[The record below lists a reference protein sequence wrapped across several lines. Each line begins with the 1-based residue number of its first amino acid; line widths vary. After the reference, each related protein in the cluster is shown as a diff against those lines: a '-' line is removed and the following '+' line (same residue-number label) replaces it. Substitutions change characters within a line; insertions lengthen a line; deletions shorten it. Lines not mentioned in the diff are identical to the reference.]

1 MGMILTRMT
10 PYGIPSPRQSLR
22 NADYETARRILA
34 GEAELWGDLSAGAET
49 AARSAAIAA
58 DPQRLLSPGD
68 YQEIAAEAMARCYA
82 QLERYEGRSR
92 FRRWVCGYAKNLT
105 RNRCSRQLTAQR
117 NQHLL
122 RAAVRERGLCLDPL
136 QILIRLERDQS
147 LWAAFYAL
155 DNIQRIILQQRIFC
169 NTAPKVLAKQLHLTR
184 RQVLEEYDRGLFAL
198 RWYFTRAY
206 F

>member
-10 PYGIPSPRQSLR
+10 PCGIPSPRQSLR

-49 AARSAAIAA
+49 AARSAAMAA

-92 FRRWVCGYAKNLT
+92 FRR
-105 RNRCSRQLTAQR
+105 
-117 NQHLL
+117 
-122 RAAVRERGLCLDPL
+122 
-136 QILIRLERDQS
+136 
-147 LWAAFYAL
+147 
-155 DNIQRIILQQRIFC
+155 
-169 NTAPKVLAKQLHLTR
+169 
-184 RQVLEEYDRGLFAL
+184 
-198 RWYFTRAY
+198 
-206 F
+206 